1 MAAWGAWHLWYIGIL
16 VYVFVSCVWDE
27 GGTKRQN
34 QQDTERKLQEKR
46 AAHFSPTRGYFQGKE
61 GTMITSWY
69 RVLTDVGLGTFGRVW
84 NVLTSNGPEDWVK
97 TDENMAIMARED
109 EWPSR
114 LFVMWRDTTIQLLSM
129 RIFWSAI
136 LLDSFS
142 WKSHYCLVFESPGPS
157 RYNLMMRYDYQLFQW
172 VVWSHSYRYQGGRL
186 LLCSMSFLFI
196 VRWCFLLTTH
206 ALVFLLRY
214 SPRILHFARPVSST
228 TPVMGRHREPPSP
241 RESSLS
247 TLVVVIIIVTRKSRL
262 LSVLG
267 IFTASLALVLRC
279 HSLLVL
285 DPLE

>member
-1 MAAWGAWHLWYIGIL
+1 
-16 VYVFVSCVWDE
+16 
-27 GGTKRQN
+27 
-34 QQDTERKLQEKR
+34 
-46 AAHFSPTRGYFQGKE
+46 
-61 GTMITSWY
+61 
-69 RVLTDVGLGTFGRVW
+69 
-84 NVLTSNGPEDWVK
+84 
-97 TDENMAIMARED
+97 
-109 EWPSR
+109 
-114 LFVMWRDTTIQLLSM
+114 M

-142 WKSHYCLVFESPGPS
+142 WKSHYCLVFESPPS

-247 TLVVVIIIVTRKSRL
+247 IDFGGSYYNSDKKKSSIVGTRESGGARL
-262 LSVLG
+262 LTFG
-267 IFTASLALVLRC
+267 ASDAF
-279 HSLLVL
+279 
-285 DPLE
+285 